1 MSSRQLY
8 DLIMMNS
15 SEAVLDEVH
24 YILRLISPDFD
35 IELVTSAFDTTVN
48 LYNGDYPGYRACNT
62 EYHDLRHTTN
72 TVLAMARLVHGAVLD
87 GESFLDRHISLSL
100 VAALFHDAGYIQEEH
115 DTEGTGAKH
124 TASHVKRS
132 MDFLTHTQTELGFSE
147 EEVAAG
153 RAMIICTD
161 PALDL
166 STIAFPSPR
175 IELLGKILGSAD
187 LVAQMADRTYLEK
200 LLFLY
205 REFKEANMGGF
216 ESEVDLLQKTVD
228 FYDAIAQRFETTLDF
243 TDRFMLS
250 HFVSR
255 WNIHSNLY
263 QVAIENQKTYLK
275 KILEIPNSDPRDYLK
290 RDGIVE
296 KVRNNDKNDD

>member
-1 MSSRQLY
+1 
-8 DLIMMNS
+8 
-15 SEAVLDEVH
+15 
-24 YILRLISPDFD
+24 
-35 IELVTSAFDTTVN
+35 
-48 LYNGDYPGYRACNT
+48 
-62 EYHDLRHTTN
+62 
-72 TVLAMARLVHGAVLD
+72 MARLVHGAALE
-87 GESFLDRHISLSL
+87 GEKFLDRHISLSI
-100 VAALFHDAGYIQEEH
+100 VAALFHDVGYLQEEH
-115 DTEGTGAKH
+115 DTEGTGAKY
-124 TASHVKRS
+124 TESHVKRS
-132 MDFLTHTQTELGFSE
+132 MDLLKHAGTKLDLSE
-147 EEVAAG
+147 EEIASG

-166 STIAFPSPR
+166 TTIAFPSPR
-175 IELLGKILGSAD
+175 IELLGKTLGSAD

-228 FYDAIAQRFETTLDF
+228 FYDAIAQRLESTLDS

-263 QVAIENQKTYLK
+263 HVAIENQRNYLK

-296 KVRNNDKNDD
+296 RARSNDRDDD

>member
-15 SEAVLDEVH
+15 PEAVLDEVQ
-24 YILRLISPDFD
+24 YILRLISSDFD
-35 IELVTSAFDTTVN
+35 TKLVTSAFNTTVN

-115 DTEGTGAKH
+115 DTEGTGAKY
-124 TASHVKRS
+124 TESHVIRS
-132 MDFLTHTQTELGFSE
+132 MDFLENTGAELGLSKE
-147 EEVAAG
+147 EIAAG
-153 RAMIICTD
+153 RSMIICSD

-166 STIAFPSPR
+166 STIAFPSSQ
-175 IELLGKILGSAD
+175 IELLGRILGAAD
-187 LVAQMADRTYLEK
+187 LLAQMADRTYLEK

-205 REFKEANMGGF
+205 REFKEANVGGF
-216 ESEVDLLQKTVD
+216 DS
-228 FYDAIAQRFETTLDF
+228 
-243 TDRFMLS
+243 
-250 HFVSR
+250 
-255 WNIHSNLY
+255 
-263 QVAIENQKTYLK
+263 
-275 KILEIPNSDPRDYLK
+275 
-290 RDGIVE
+290 
-296 KVRNNDKNDD
+296 

>member
-24 YILRLISPDFD
+24 YILRLISPDFNT
-35 IELVTSAFDTTVN
+35 ELVNLAFDTTVN

-72 TVLAMARLVHGAVLD
+72 TFLAMARLVHGAVLG

-115 DTEGTGAKH
+115 DTEGTGAKY
-124 TASHVKRS
+124 TESHVKRS
-132 MDFLTHTQTELGFSE
+132 MDFLKHAGAELGLSE
-147 EEVAAG
+147 EETSGG
-153 RAMIICTD
+153 RAMIICSD

-166 STIAFPSPR
+166 STIAFPSSR
-175 IELLGKILGSAD
+175 IELLGKALGAAD
-187 LVAQMADRTYLEK
+187 LLAQMADRTYLEK

-205 REFKEANMGGF
+205 REFKEANVGGF
-216 ESEVDLLQKTVD
+216 DSEVDLLRKTVG
-228 FYDAIAQRFETTLDF
+228 FYDAIAQRFETTLDSTHGF
-243 TDRFMLS
+243 VLS

-263 QVAIENQKTYLK
+263 QVAIENQRNYLK

-296 KVRNNDKNDD
+296 KVRNNDRDDD